1 MHALLIPLIRL
12 SPLIFAL
19 LYAVQHIRINPVP
32 DTDGRRY
39 EVLQCRR
46 HAHPQFGDVVYL
58 HGPKEL
64 VQVLYPYTAADGR
77 RMYIALMYV
86 GIDAIVLLPLRQEQ
100 IWGVV
105 ERAATVY
112 SFEAIRNK
120 SYDDTD
126 TD

>member
-1 MHALLIPLIRL
+1 MHTLLIMLIRL
-12 SPLIFAL
+12 SPLLFAV
-19 LYAVQHIRINPVP
+19 LYAASHIRINPVP

-46 HAHPQFGDVVYL
+46 HAHPQYGDVVYL
-58 HGPKEL
+58 HGPREV
-64 VQVLYPYTAADGR
+64 VQVLYPYTATDGTQ
-77 RMYIALMYV
+77 MYIAMMYV

-105 ERAATVY
+105 ERAATVND
-112 SFEAIRNK
+112 FCAIYK
-120 SYDDTD
+120 DTD